1 MDNKNEIIDDIE
13 IIDDDFK
20 ETTPN
25 SDELINDDW
34 LSDFTNIE
42 TTKEQPTEE
51 IIEIETIIDNLD
63 EPTTEANNHNFVID
77 EEPVLET
84 ENTSKIL
91 NNIEITDPNSN
102 VNFQTAPVDEIEQ
115 TKEID
120 EEEELNNNR
129 SVMFIAILFGIL
141 ILFVILLPTLTQ
153 IIGK

>member
-1 MDNKNEIIDDIE
+1 MDNKNEIFDDIE
-13 IIDDDFK
+13 IIDDDFN

-34 LSDFTNIE
+34 LSDFTNVE
-42 TTKEQPTEE
+42 TANDQPAEE
-51 IIEIETIIDNLD
+51 IIELETIIDNLD
-63 EPTTEANNHNFVID
+63 EPTTEANNQNSFID

-84 ENTSKIL
+84 EDATKIL
-91 NNIEITDPNSN
+91 NSIEITDPNSN
-102 VNFQTAPVDEIEQ
+102 VNFQTAPIDETEQ
-115 TKEID
+115 TKEMN

-141 ILFVILLPTLTQ
+141 ILFVILLPTVTQ